1 MLLKT
6 RYFCV
11 VGSWYG
17 YNFSIKNKRFKK
29 LSFSSSIKSKK
40 NSLNIEITFLLTLYY
55 KARLRWEKRECTN
68 SVVLCCEIVHFFRC
82 GRKCQA
88 SIPSLNPSWSN
99 ILFFL
104 WGHWKPDDCHSIVDG
119 KLSEHCIPVK
129 MTKLCG

>member
-17 YNFSIKNKRFKK
+17 YSFTIKNKRFEKTQF
-29 LSFSSSIKSKK
+29 LAVI
-40 NSLNIEITFLLTLYY
+40 NRRNIALILKPLPLTLYY
-55 KARLRWEKRECTN
+55 KARLRWEKLECTN
-68 SVVLCCEIVHFFRC
+68 SVVLYCEIVHFFRC

-104 WGHWKPDDCHSIVDG
+104 WGHWKPDDCRSIVDG

-129 MTKLCG
+129 MKKLCG